1 MKKATQCVHSGT
13 FKDQETRGV
22 NTPIFTSTSF
32 NYLDASENIYPR
44 YFNTPNQRAIIEK
57 LCALEGAEAGLLF
70 SSGMAA
76 ISSVLFALLNTG
88 DHAIIQRDI
97 YGGTYHFATA
107 EFERFGISYSF
118 TDNTVDAIERVIQDN
133 TRLILIESP
142 SNPLLKITDIR
153 AVAELARSR
162 NIITVIDNTF
172 ASPIGQ
178 NPLLLGIDIVV
189 HSGTKYLGGHSDL
202 CCGAAVGSKSLILP
216 IRKVAMNF
224 GGSLNASECY
234 LLERSMKTLGIRM
247 QTQCNNAQI
256 IAEALAKNP
265 KVAKVYYPGLGTHP
279 GHALA
284 QSQMSFFGAVVSFE
298 LDAREIQPSH
308 FIKQLKL
315 INPAVSLGGVE
326 SIICS
331 PAVTS
336 HAKLTD
342 AERADLGITDS
353 LFRLSVGIEDSADL
367 VADIERALGG

>member
-13 FKDQETRGV
+13 YKDQETRGV

-118 TDNTVDAIERVIQDN
+118 TDNTVDAIERAIQDN

-256 IAEALAKNP
+256 IAEALAKSP
-265 KVAKVYYPGLGTHP
+265 GVAKVYYPGLSGHP

-284 QSQMSFFGAVVSFE
+284 QSQMNLFGAVVSFE
-298 LDAREIQPSH
+298 LNEQDILPSH
-308 FIKQLKL
+308 FVKQLKL
-315 INPAVSLGGVE
+315 ISPAVSLGGVE

-342 AERADLGITDS
+342 AERAELGVTDR
-353 LFRLSVGIEDSADL
+353 LLRLSVGIEDSADL
-367 VADIERALGG
+367 VADIEQALVS